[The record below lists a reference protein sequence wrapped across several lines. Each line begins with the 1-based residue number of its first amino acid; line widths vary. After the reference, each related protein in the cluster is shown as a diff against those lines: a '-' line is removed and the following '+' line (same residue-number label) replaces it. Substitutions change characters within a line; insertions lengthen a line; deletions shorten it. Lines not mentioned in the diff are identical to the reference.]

1 MACISLIKDIQSCLW
16 GIAIRKK
23 RKKKN
28 PKCFKYCVL
37 AEEILFNHRWR
48 IPSSLDHGGTCE
60 CEQTSPRWKEITPL
74 RISWLHPHTL
84 YTHFISP
91 VTHWMQRWK
100 LGVVWPFHLVKMLGS
115 GLSYLDNTMT
125 FWIQDDYIIS
135 IKVTVTGLFLYSSL
149 IQAVRHG
156 GTWWFLCGS
165 FLFQSLY
172 FQVRGHGPLP
182 VDAGYLNAPLERD

>member
-1 MACISLIKDIQSCLW
+1 MPGSFPASQTH
-16 GIAIRKK
+16 
-23 RKKKN
+23 
-28 PKCFKYCVL
+28 YVL
-37 AEEILFNHRWR
+37 VKWSWFSPVAGGKALPEVLFY
-48 IPSSLDHGGTCE
+48 
-60 CEQTSPRWKEITPL
+60 
-74 RISWLHPHTL
+74 WLFYFIFYSHPHTL
-84 YTHFISP
+84 YTHFRSP

-100 LGVVWPFHLVKMLGS
+100 LGVVWPFHLVKMLGA
-115 GLSYLDNTMT
+115 GLCCLDTTMT

-135 IKVTVTGLFLYSSL
+135 IKVTVTGLFLYNSL

-165 FLFQSLY
+165 FLFQPLY